1 MQLKNNVEVPPM
13 TERVRVSFRVK
24 EFPGGQPWIQL
35 EKLHRQVGLVYPA
48 KATVNF
54 R

>member
-1 MQLKNNVEVPPM
+1 MQLKNNVEVAPM
-13 TERVRVSFRVK
+13 TERVRVSSRVK

-35 EKLHRQVGLVYPA
+35 EKLHCQVGLVYPA